1 MLRTLG
7 AELWCEGRLL
17 VSRARQVFDA
27 EGTLA
32 DEKVGERLQAFME
45 GIVRFARVPS
55 QRG

>member
-1 MLRTLG
+1 VLRTLG

-45 GIVRFARVPS
+45 GFVRFARVPS

>member
-1 MLRTLG
+1 MPSSGARGASWSRGLG
-7 AELWCEGRLL
+7 K
-17 VSRARQVFDA
+17 VFDA